1 MLFQDK
7 LKELRKT
14 ENISQYDLAKALNIS
29 RSVIAKWE
37 TGITLPSEESTILLM
52 EYFNVSR
59 EELFNNE
66 ETENIIVKKNVSI
79 SRLKKLIIILSSIL
93 LVVIITMII
102 LLSALMPKS
111 LSKQIDKLGDLNEVK
126 ISLYSFTTDETYDL
140 DFAEKKVHDEVLSKL
155 NSMEY
160 KLYPK
165 YKLVEKWIGE
175 YTIILEGDIVIYLN
189 QGYMIINGENRA
201 VKSYSPDELYTI
213 IQILI
218 SSESIEI
225 MDEKFNESL

>member
-7 LKELRKT
+7 LKELRK
-14 ENISQYDLAKALNIS
+14 EKNISQYDLAETLNIS

-37 TGITLPSEESTILLM
+37 TGLTLPSEESTILLM
-52 EYFNVSR
+52 KYFNVSKG
-59 EELFNNE
+59 ELFNNE
-66 ETENIIVKKNVSI
+66 ETETIIVKKNVSI
-79 SRLKKLIIILSSIL
+79 SKLKKLSAILLSIL
-93 LVVIITMII
+93 LIVIITTPI
-102 LLSALMPKS
+102 LLASVMPKK
-111 LSKQIDKLGDLNEVK
+111 LSKQLEKLGNLDDVK
-126 ISLYSFTTDETYDL
+126 ISLYSFTIDETYYLDL
-140 DFAEKKVHDEVLSKL
+140 NEKNVHDEVLSKL

-165 YKLVEKWIGE
+165 YKLAEKWIGE

-189 QGYMIINGENRA
+189 QGYMIVDGENRA
-201 VKSYSPDELYTI
+201 IKSYNHDALYTI

>member
-1 MLFQDK
+1 MHNEIYAFAIFILNGFLIGLLFDVFRI
-7 LKELRKT
+7 LRKSFKT
-14 ENISQYDLAKALNIS
+14 SDIITNIQDLIFG
-29 RSVIAKWE
+29 II
-37 TGITLPSEESTILLM
+37 TG
-52 EYFNVSR
+52 
-59 EELFNNE
+59 
-66 ETENIIVKKNVSI
+66 
-79 SRLKKLIIILSSIL
+79 IIILSSIL

-102 LLSALMPKS
+102 LLSVLMPKS

-155 NSMEY
+155 NSMKY

-165 YKLVEKWIGE
+165 YKLVEKRIGE

-189 QGYMIINGENRA
+189 QGYMIINGENRT

-225 MDEKFNESL
+225 IDEKFNESL

>member
-1 MLFQDK
+1 MLFQNK
-7 LKELRKT
+7 LKELRK
-14 ENISQYDLAKALNIS
+14 EKNISQYDLANALNIS
-29 RSVIAKWE
+29 RSVVAKWE
-37 TGITLPSEESTILLM
+37 TGLTLPSEESTILLM

-66 ETENIIVKKNVSI
+66 ETETIIVKKNVSI
-79 SRLKKLIIILSSIL
+79 SKLKRLIIILSSIL

-111 LSKQIDKLGDLNEVK
+111 LSKQLDKLGDLDEVK
-126 ISLYSFTTDETYDL
+126 ISLYSFTTDETYYLDL
-140 DFAEKKVHDEVLSKL
+140 TEKNVHDEVLSKL

-165 YKLVEKWIGE
+165 YKLVEKWVGE

-189 QGYMIINGENRA
+189 QGYMIVDGENRA
-201 VKSYSPDELYTI
+201 VKSYSPDTLYTI
-213 IQILI
+213 IQLLI
-218 SSESIEI
+218 DSESIEI
-225 MDEKFNESL
+225 MDEKFNK